1 MIESLNKKLS
11 FTGELHAKILR
22 EVIDR
27 KRYSESKMSDHYRR
41 WEKAD
46 SDMKGYLPT
55 TPDDAYRNNK
65 RETAGKLDYVTLDV
79 PYNFAVIA
87 SMHTYITSVFL
98 SRSPVYQFSGRHGEG
113 QNSVIALESVIDYQ
127 TKVGEHTPYLY
138 SWIWDACKYGVGII
152 GEYWEEEI
160 RVVSSIQEKEVT
172 FFSIGTGKTKKVRV
186 VQEIPGYQ
194 GNKLYNIRPKDFFPD
209 PRVNLSDFQRG
220 EFAGRQTSVG
230 MSYLV
235 EGQRADRYFNIDV
248 LLSTGGNREKL
259 DALSTS
265 YSYESP
271 IGLGEYSHVSDAPF
285 GSGGS
290 DGAAPG
296 RPFITL
302 LEMAIK
308 LSPAQWG
315 LGSSEKTEIWVFSIA
330 NERVVIGARPLGL
343 YHNRFPYSVM
353 ETGFGSEDFIKNNTI
368 DSTRPL
374 AQTLTW
380 LFNTHMY
387 NVRKAINT
395 VRVVDP
401 SKVVMKDVEKP
412 QPGGIIRLK
421 SHFYG
426 GDVRSA
432 ITQLETSNVTQN
444 HLRDSQV
451 VEQLIQRVGGV
462 TDNVMGLMSEGGR
475 KTATEVRSANGFAV
489 TRLKTL
495 AEYMSATGMSTL
507 AGRMVSNTQQ
517 LMTMERKFA
526 IAGNMLAGAQRF
538 MDVDPEAIAGF
549 YDFVPVDGTLP
560 IDRLAQANFWKEL
573 LAQLSRSP
581 QLMTQWD
588 IGEMVA
594 HTMALQGERNVNRF
608 KVNVLP
614 PGMAPGQG
622 AMPVG
627 GANGQGS
634 ESPAGR
640 SPQLSVVGGQSGV
653 G

>member
-1 MIESLNKKLS
+1 MIETLNKKLS
-11 FTGELHAKILR
+11 FTGDLHKKILR
-22 EVIDR
+22 EVDER
-27 KRYSESKMSDHYRR
+27 KKYSERKMGDHYRR

-55 TPDDAYRNNK
+55 TEADTYRK
-65 RETAGKLDYVTLDV
+65 AQRETAGKLDYVTLDV

-98 SRSPVYQFSGRHGEG
+98 SRSPIYQFSGRHGES
-113 QNSVIALESVIDYQ
+113 QDSVIALEAVMDYQ
-127 TKVGEHTPYLY
+127 TKVGEQIPYLY
-138 SWIWDACKYGVGII
+138 SWVWDACKYGVGII

-160 RVVSSIQEKEVT
+160 RVVSSIQEREVT

-186 VQEIPGYQ
+186 VEEIPGYQ

-235 EGQRADRYFNIDV
+235 DGQRSGRYFNIDV
-248 LLSTGGNREKL
+248 LLETGGNREKL
-259 DALSTS
+259 DAISSST
-265 YSYESP
+265 YYESP
-271 IGLGEYSHVSDAPF
+271 TGLGEYSFVSDAPF
-285 GSGGS
+285 GSGGA
-290 DGAAPG
+290 DGSAPG

-308 LSPAQWG
+308 INPSQWG
-315 LGSSEKTEIWVFSIA
+315 LGSSDKTEIWVFSVA
-330 NERVVIGARPLGL
+330 NERVVIGAKPLGL

-353 ETGFGSEDFIKNNTI
+353 ETGFGSEDFIKTNTI

-495 AEYMSATGMSTL
+495 AEFMSATGMTTL
-507 AGRMVSNTQQ
+507 AARMVSNTQQ
-517 LMTMERKFA
+517 LMSMERKFA
-526 IAGNMLAGAQRF
+526 VAGNTLAGAQKF
-538 MDVDPEAIAGF
+538 MDVSPEAIAGF
-549 YDFVPVDGTLP
+549 YDFVAVDGTLP

-573 LAQLSRSP
+573 ITQLSRSP
-581 QLMTQWD
+581 QLMMQWD
-588 IGEMVA
+588 LGEMVA

-614 PGMAPGQG
+614 PGQG
-622 AMPVG
+622 PAAGATPVG
-627 GANGQGS
+627 GVNGQGLPGAS
-634 ESPAGR
+634 RGA
-640 SPQLSVVGGQSGV
+640 PQLTAVG
-653 G
+653 